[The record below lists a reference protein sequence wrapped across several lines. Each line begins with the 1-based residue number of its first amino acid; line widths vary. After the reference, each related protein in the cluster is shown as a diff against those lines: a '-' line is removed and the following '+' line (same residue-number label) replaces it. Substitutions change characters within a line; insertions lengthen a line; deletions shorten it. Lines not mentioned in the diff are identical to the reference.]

1 MKKKAKLIKIGNSQG
16 VRLPKSMIS
25 RYGLGD
31 QVVLEEVG
39 DGILIH
45 ATDRGKL
52 SWEDTYKQMAGAE
65 QGDWSDWEEL
75 DIDLEKHL

>member
-1 MKKKAKLIKIGNSQG
+1 MQKNAKLIRIGNSQG

-45 ATDRGKL
+45 ATDQGKL

-65 QGDWSDWEEL
+65 QSEWSDWEGF
-75 DIDLEKHL
+75 DVDLERHL